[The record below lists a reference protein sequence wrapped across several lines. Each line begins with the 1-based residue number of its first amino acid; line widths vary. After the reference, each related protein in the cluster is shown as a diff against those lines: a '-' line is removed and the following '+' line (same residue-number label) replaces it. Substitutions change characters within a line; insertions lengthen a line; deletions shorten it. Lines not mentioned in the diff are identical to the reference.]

1 MILFTTILL
10 LVLSLGAPTICG
22 AQKIR
27 QPIGEVA
34 PQKEFVYRLPYAK
47 RISATAMQQSAIAA
61 HHYHE
66 DNLVGFTCWKF
77 SWQNGNGDVYAVRK
91 GVVSQIGEYV
101 EVIHADGTASRYA
114 GVAYES
120 LRVKKGDMVWPDTII
135 GEAAKDENGNFCM
148 ELELYYLTPRPEGH
162 RTRASYLRHYIDP
175 LFSTTRGTIQLQK
188 GKSYKAKANKKLI
201 VKEK

>member
-1 MILFTTILL
+1 MRNI
-10 LVLSLGAPTICG
+10 
-22 AQKIR
+22 
-27 QPIGEVA
+27 
-34 PQKEFVYRLPYAK
+34 
-47 RISATAMQQSAIAA
+47 
-61 HHYHE
+61 
-66 DNLVGFTCWKF
+66 NL
-77 SWQNGNGDVYAVRK
+77 
-91 GVVSQIGEYV
+91 
-101 EVIHADGTASRYA
+101 RYA
-114 GVAYES
+114 REKFNAAGVLADYS
-120 LRVKKGDMVWPDTII
+120 LEYPDPFNFGYDIVDDIAENEPDRVAMVWCNPAGEERIFTFADMKRMSDKTANFLREQGVKKGDMVWPDTII